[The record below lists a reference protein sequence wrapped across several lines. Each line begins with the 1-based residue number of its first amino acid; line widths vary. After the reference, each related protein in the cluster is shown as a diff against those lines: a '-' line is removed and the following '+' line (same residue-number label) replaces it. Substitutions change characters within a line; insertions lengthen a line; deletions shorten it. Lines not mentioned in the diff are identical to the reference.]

1 MAFDIKNTLHA
12 VETYVQNLGLFSTVQ
27 IGEPKQAVG
36 QGLHAAIYMQS
47 LSIIMIYLGGE
58 TRESH
63 IVQLRVYKDMLAE
76 NTDPQNNLE
85 SELASV
91 VSKWMENL
99 LGDTD
104 LESIIMSIAAGG
116 MDGGSMTATYGY
128 LTLGGVMYRVVD
140 INIPLI
146 VNGSATLVGTGV

>member
-1 MAFDIKNTLHA
+1 MAFEIKNTLHA
-12 VETYVQNLGLFSTVQ
+12 VETYVQNLGLFATVQ

-36 QGLHAAIYMQS
+36 QGLHAAIYM
-47 LSIIMIYLGGE
+47 LSVSVI
-58 TRESH
+58 
-63 IVQLRVYKDMLAE
+63 RVYKDMLSE

-91 VSKWMENL
+91 VSKLMENL
-99 LGDTD
+99 LSDTD
-104 LESIIMSIAAGG
+104 LESSIMSIDAGG

-128 LTLGGVMYRVVD
+128 LSLGGAMYRVVD

>member
-47 LSIIMIYLGGE
+47 VSVIMIYVGGE

-91 VSKWMENL
+91 VSKLMENL

-104 LESIIMSIAAGG
+104 LESSIMSIDAGG
-116 MDGGSMTATYGY
+116 MDGGAMTATYGY
-128 LTLGGVMYRVVD
+128 LSLGGVMYRVVD

>member
-1 MAFDIKNTLHA
+1 MAFEIKNTLHA
-12 VETYVQNLGLFSTVQ
+12 VETYVQNLGLFATVQ

-36 QGLHAAIYMQS
+36 QGLHAAIYM
-47 LSIIMIYLGGE
+47 LSVSVIMVYVGGE

-63 IVQLRVYKDMLAE
+63 VVQLRVYKDMLSE

-91 VSKWMENL
+91 VSKLMENL
-99 LGDTD
+99 LSDTD
-104 LESIIMSIAAGG
+104 LESSIMSIDAGG

-128 LTLGGVMYRVVD
+128 LSLGGAMYRVVD

>member
-1 MAFDIKNTLHA
+1 
-12 VETYVQNLGLFSTVQ
+12 
-27 IGEPKQAVG
+27 
-36 QGLHAAIYMQS
+36 
-47 LSIIMIYLGGE
+47 
-58 TRESH
+58 
-63 IVQLRVYKDMLAE
+63 MLAE

-91 VSKWMENL
+91 VSKLMENL

-104 LESIIMSIAAGG
+104 LESSIMSIDAGG

>member
-1 MAFDIKNTLHA
+1 MAFEIKNTLHA

-36 QGLHAAIYMQS
+36 QGLHAALYMQS
-47 LSIIMIYLGGE
+47 VSITTIYLGGD

-63 IVQLRVYKDMLAE
+63 VVQLRIYKDMLAE
-76 NTDPQNNLE
+76 YTDPQNSLE
-85 SELASV
+85 AELASA
-91 VSKWMENL
+91 VSKLMSNL

-104 LESIIMSIAAGG
+104 LESSVMSIDAGG
-116 MDGGSMTATYGY
+116 IDGTAMSATYGY
-128 LTLGGVMYRVVD
+128 VTIGGVMYRVVD
-140 INIPLI
+140 IGIPLI

>member
-47 LSIIMIYLGGE
+47 VSIIMIYVGGE
-58 TRESH
+58 TRDSH

-91 VSKWMENL
+91 VSKLMENL

-104 LESIIMSIAAGG
+104 LESSIMSIDAGG

>member
-47 LSIIMIYLGGE
+47 VSIIMIYVGGE

-91 VSKWMENL
+91 VSKLMENL

-104 LESIIMSIAAGG
+104 LESSIMSIDAGG